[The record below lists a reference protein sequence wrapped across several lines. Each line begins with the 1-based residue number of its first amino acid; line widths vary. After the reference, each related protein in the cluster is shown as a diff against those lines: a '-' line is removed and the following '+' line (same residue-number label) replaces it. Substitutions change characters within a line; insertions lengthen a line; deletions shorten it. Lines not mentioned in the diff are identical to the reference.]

1 MNTVDKIVGEMVD
14 EVPGIVGVVLID
26 GDGIPIAWAGEF
38 GMSPDCLGATLAA
51 SYTCYASL
59 GEDLGQYYTDN
70 LMVEYNELKLVQ
82 HRMPRGT
89 IAIVAEKSAPLGVIR
104 MEAKRSISMLN
115 EVMETTADAR
125 KRLMQAMKFRKRQ
138 ADDSSS
144 TKPAS
149 LISLMERKG

>member
-1 MNTVDKIVGEMVD
+1 MNTVDRIVHDMV
-14 EVPGIVGVVLID
+14 EQVEGIVGAVLID
-26 GDGIPIAWAGEF
+26 GDGIPVAWSGEL
-38 GMSPDCLGATLAA
+38 GMSPDSLGATLAA

-59 GEDLGQYYTDN
+59 GEDLGQFNTDS
-70 LMVEYNELKLVQ
+70 LMVEYDDLKLVQ

-89 IAIVAEKSAPLGVIR
+89 LAIVAEKSAPLGLIR

-115 EVMETTADAR
+115 EVMESTAAAR
-125 KRLMQAMKFRKRQ
+125 KRLMQAMKFRKKQ

-144 TKPAS
+144 AQPAS